1 MYFIERGGGRLFSPF
16 KQGREGLHMWKRVAK
31 VISLMLIGTIFLMA
45 CGMEDVE
52 TGEVVEGGNG

>member
-1 MYFIERGGGRLFSPF
+1 
-16 KQGREGLHMWKRVAK
+16 MWKRVAK